1 MDVGVAD
8 AVFIPVTYFRLP
20 MGIDLKPLMPGVLAE
35 DR

>member
-8 AVFIPVTYFRLP
+8 AVFIPVTYFVYLW
-20 MGIDLKPLMPGVLAE
+20 IDLEPLMPLVLAE